1 MFGCNDVMVCGCS
14 NVTVFGC
21 SNVMVLA
28 VVTLWSLRPALCMT
42 GAAVT
47 LTAALIRDFKGRFSS
62 EGLILKVHG

>member
-47 LTAALIRDFKGRFSS
+47 ALIRDFKGRFSS